1 MLIVNLQ
8 YARETESILAQQ
20 RKENRSNMFTLCPH
34 VQVSTTTT
42 PTTTTSS
49 ITLSGCL
56 TDVFVCS

>member
-42 PTTTTSS
+42 STTS

-56 TDVFVCS
+56 TNVFVCS